1 MPRLTHHPLDAALV
15 LLLGLS
21 LPLPL
26 QAATSNAG
34 SAPALPGQTN
44 PAANAEADRQP
55 QPLAQPAAPQPTPT
69 EPTPAT
75 PAPGPAPNLEPRLEG
90 LEVQLKELRQDQNFA
105 LLKRPGSL
113 LEILALAG
121 LPLSILALALAMI
134 QAQRSRR
141 QQAALNETVQEL
153 RQEIR
158 SRGFG
163 APVPTAQIQATPD
176 QRAITSASMPLQET
190 PLTISATASARLE
203 KALAES
209 ANLDERMVTPFE
221 APLKPD
227 VPLPPVP
234 PQPPSINDWIA
245 ALNHGQRE
253 SLRGHASVQLNI
265 TKESEDAIQM
275 GRSDATCLEDVS
287 AGGSYLRVSCGE
299 EHWLLPTERTLAS
312 FRTYQP
318 SKGLFTY
325 EPMISGDPK
334 VLRACRLEENGKG
347 WRVVAPGVIRVAG

>member
-26 QAATSNAG
+26 QAASNHAG
-34 SAPALPGQTN
+34 TAPVVPGQTT
-44 PAANAEADRQP
+44 PAANAEADGQP
-55 QPLAQPAAPQPTPT
+55 QPQAQPTATQPTPT
-69 EPTPAT
+69 EPNPAPLT
-75 PAPGPAPNLEPRLEG
+75 PAPATNLAPRLEG
-90 LEVQLKELRQDQNFA
+90 LEVQLQQLKQDQGFA

-121 LPLSILALALAMI
+121 LPLAMLALVLALL
-134 QAQRSRR
+134 QAQRNRR
-141 QQAALNETVQEL
+141 QQAALRETLKEL

-158 SRGFG
+158 SRGFA
-163 APVPTAQIQATPD
+163 APVPTAQLQATPD
-176 QRAITSASMPLQET
+176 QRPIPSASMPLQEM
-190 PLTISATASARLE
+190 PLTISPTASARLE

-209 ANLDERMVTPFE
+209 ATLDERLVTPLE

-227 VPLPPVP
+227 VPSPPAP

-253 SLRGHASVQLNI
+253 SLRGHVSIQLNI

-275 GRSDATCLEDVS
+275 GRSDATCLEDVT
-287 AGGSYLRVSCGE
+287 AGGSYLRVSCGQ

-312 FRTYQP
+312 FRSYQP

-325 EPMISGDPK
+325 ETMISGDPQ